1 MFMENTIVNKVS
13 NSPLVVVDLQDYKSN
28 GVRNLVDITQWLE
41 DGLLREKSFRQ
52 SLKEHNWSQYKD
64 HLVALECSADV
75 ILPAWATL
83 LITTYLSP
91 YAKTVILG
99 SLNDLEKHLFSKTI
113 DQLDLERFKGKPL
126 IIKGCSDYSIPE
138 ASYINLIQRLQ
149 KVAKSIFYGEA
160 CSSVPLWKAKKQY

>member
-1 MFMENTIVNKVS
+1 MDNTIINKVS
-13 NSPLVVVDLQDYKSN
+13 NSSLIVIDLKDYKSK
-28 GVRNLVDITQWLE
+28 GVRTSVDISQWLE
-41 DGLLREKSFRQ
+41 EGVLREKVFRQ
-52 SLKEHNWSQYKD
+52 SLKEHNWTQYKD
-64 HLVALECSADV
+64 HLVALDCSADL

-91 YAKTVILG
+91 FAKIVILG
-99 SLNDLEKHLFSKTI
+99 SLNELEKHLFSKTI
-113 DQLDLERFKGKPL
+113 DQLDLEKFKGKPL

>member
-1 MFMENTIVNKVS
+1 MNNTIINKVS
-13 NSPLVVVDLQDYKSN
+13 NSSLIVIDLQDYKSK
-28 GVRNLVDITQWLE
+28 GVRTSVDISQWLE
-41 DGLLREKSFRQ
+41 EGVLREKVFRQ
-52 SLKEHNWSQYKD
+52 SLKEHNWTQYKD
-64 HLVALECSADV
+64 HLVALDCSADL

-91 YAKTVILG
+91 FAKIVILG
-99 SLNDLEKHLFSKTI
+99 SLKELEKHLFSKTI
-113 DQLDLERFKGKPL
+113 DQLDLEKFKGKPL

>member
-1 MFMENTIVNKVS
+1 MENSIVNKVS
-13 NSPLVVVDLQDYKSN
+13 NSSLVVVDLQDYKSN

-64 HLVALECSADV
+64 HLVALDCSADV

-91 YAKTVILG
+91 HAKTVILG

-113 DQLDLERFKGKPL
+113 DQLDIERFKGKPL

>member
-1 MFMENTIVNKVS
+1 MDNIIVNKVS
-13 NSPLVVVDLQDYKSN
+13 NSSLEIVDLQDYKSN
-28 GVRNLVDITQWLE
+28 GVRSLVDISQWLE

-64 HLVALECSADV
+64 HLVALDCSVDV

-91 YAKTVILG
+91 HTKTIILG

-113 DQLDLERFKGKPL
+113 DQLDLGKFKGKPL
-126 IIKGCSDYSIPE
+126 IIKGCSDHSISE
-138 ASYINLIQRLQ
+138 ASYIYLIQRLQ

>member
-1 MFMENTIVNKVS
+1 MENTIVNKVS
-13 NSPLVVVDLQDYKSN
+13 NSSLVVVDLQDYKPN
-28 GVRNLVDITQWLE
+28 GVRNLLDITQWLE

-64 HLVALECSADV
+64 HLVALDCSADV

-91 YAKTVILG
+91 HAKTVILG

-126 IIKGCSDYSIPE
+126 IIKGCSDHSIPE

>member
-1 MFMENTIVNKVS
+1 MENTIVNKVS
-13 NSPLVVVDLQDYKSN
+13 NSSLVVVDLQDYKPN

-41 DGLLREKSFRQ
+41 DGLLREKLFRQ

-64 HLVALECSADV
+64 HLVALDCSADV

-91 YAKTVILG
+91 HAKTVILG

-138 ASYINLIQRLQ
+138 ASYVKLIQRLQ

-160 CSSVPLWKAKKQY
+160 CSSVPLWKAKKQN

>member
-1 MFMENTIVNKVS
+1 MENTIVNKVS
-13 NSPLVVVDLQDYKSN
+13 NSSLVVVDLQDYKPN

-64 HLVALECSADV
+64 HLVALDCSADV

-91 YAKTVILG
+91 HAKTVILG

-113 DQLDLERFKGKPL
+113 DQLDLEKFKGKPL

-138 ASYINLIQRLQ
+138 ASYIYLIQRLQ

-160 CSSVPLWKAKKQY
+160 CSSVPLWKAKK

>member
-1 MFMENTIVNKVS
+1 MENTIVNKVS
-13 NSPLVVVDLQDYKSN
+13 NSSLVVVDLQDYKPN
-28 GVRNLVDITQWLE
+28 WVRNLVDITQWLE

-64 HLVALECSADV
+64 HLVALDCSADV

-91 YAKTVILG
+91 HAKTVILG

-126 IIKGCSDYSIPE
+126 IIKGCSDNSIPE

>member
-1 MFMENTIVNKVS
+1 MENTIVNKVS
-13 NSPLVVVDLQDYKSN
+13 NSSLVVVDLQDYKPN

-64 HLVALECSADV
+64 QLVALDCSADV

-91 YAKTVILG
+91 HAKTVILG

-126 IIKGCSDYSIPE
+126 IIKGIIHKKHSFQERRYRKQRE
-138 ASYINLIQRLQ
+138 TIN
-149 KVAKSIFYGEA
+149 KSMR
-160 CSSVPLWKAKKQY
+160 KAEPFCPITDAI

>member
-1 MFMENTIVNKVS
+1 MNNTIINKVS
-13 NSPLVVVDLQDYKSN
+13 NSSLIIVNLQDYKSI
-28 GVRNLVDITQWLE
+28 GVRTLVDISQWLE
-41 DGLLREKSFRQ
+41 EGVLREKVFRQ
-52 SLKEHNWSQYKD
+52 SLKEHNWTKYKD
-64 HLVALECSADV
+64 HLVALDCSADL
-75 ILPAWATL
+75 ILPAWASL

-91 YAKTVILG
+91 FAKIVILG
-99 SLNDLEKHLFSKTI
+99 SLNELEKHLFSKTI
-113 DQLDLERFKGKPL
+113 DQLNLEKFKGKPL

>member
-1 MFMENTIVNKVS
+1 MENTIVNKVS
-13 NSPLVVVDLQDYKSN
+13 NSSLVVVDLQDYKSN

-64 HLVALECSADV
+64 HLVALDCSADV

-91 YAKTVILG
+91 HAKTVILG

-113 DQLDLERFKGKPL
+113 DQLDIERFKGKPL

-138 ASYINLIQRLQ
+138 ASYIYLIQRLQ

>member
-1 MFMENTIVNKVS
+1 MNNTIINKVS
-13 NSPLVVVDLQDYKSN
+13 NSSLIVIDLQDYRSK
-28 GVRNLVDITQWLE
+28 GVRTSVDISQWLE
-41 DGLLREKSFRQ
+41 EGVLREKVFRQ
-52 SLKEHNWSQYKD
+52 SLKEHNWTKYKD
-64 HLVALECSADV
+64 HLVALDCSADL

-91 YAKTVILG
+91 FAKIVILG
-99 SLNDLEKHLFSKTI
+99 SLNELEKHIFSNTI
-113 DQLDLERFKGKPL
+113 DQLDLEKFKGKPL

>member
-1 MFMENTIVNKVS
+1 MNNTIINKVS
-13 NSPLVVVDLQDYKSN
+13 NSSLIVIDLQDYKSK
-28 GVRNLVDITQWLE
+28 GVRTSVDISQWLE
-41 DGLLREKSFRQ
+41 EGVLREKSFRQ
-52 SLKEHNWSQYKD
+52 SLKEHNWAQYKD
-64 HLVALECSADV
+64 HLIALDCPTDL

-91 YAKTVILG
+91 FAKIVILG
-99 SLNDLEKHLFSKTI
+99 SLNELEKHLFSKTI
-113 DQLDLERFKGKPL
+113 DQLDLGKFKGKPL

-138 ASYINLIQRLQ
+138 ASYIYLIQRLQ

>member
-1 MFMENTIVNKVS
+1 MENSIVNKVS
-13 NSPLVVVDLQDYKSN
+13 NSSLVVVDLQDYKPN
-28 GVRNLVDITQWLE
+28 GVRNLVDISQWLE

-64 HLVALECSADV
+64 HLVALDCSADV

-91 YAKTVILG
+91 HAKTVILG

-126 IIKGCSDYSIPE
+126 IIKGCSDNSIPE

>member
-1 MFMENTIVNKVS
+1 MK
-13 NSPLVVVDLQDYKSN
+13 
-28 GVRNLVDITQWLE
+28 R
-41 DGLLREKSFRQ
+41 SFRQ
-52 SLKEHNWSQYKD
+52 SLKEHNWSKYKD
-64 HLVALECSADV
+64 HLVALDCSAD
-75 ILPAWATL
+75 
-83 LITTYLSP
+83 LISTCMGHTFNNYLFVTF
-91 YAKTVILG
+91 AKIVILG

-138 ASYINLIQRLQ
+138 ASYIYLIQRLQ

>member
-1 MFMENTIVNKVS
+1 MDNIIVNKVS
-13 NSPLVVVDLQDYKSN
+13 NSSLEIVDLQDYKSN
-28 GVRNLVDITQWLE
+28 GVRSLVDISQWLE

-64 HLVALECSADV
+64 HLVALDCSVDV

-91 YAKTVILG
+91 HAKTVILG
-99 SLNDLEKHLFSKTI
+99 SLNDLEKHLFYKTI

-138 ASYINLIQRLQ
+138 ASYIYLIQRLQ

-160 CSSVPLWKAKKQY
+160 CSSVPLWKTKKQY

>member
-1 MFMENTIVNKVS
+1 MENTIVNKVS
-13 NSPLVVVDLQDYKSN
+13 NSSLVVVDLQDYKPN

-64 HLVALECSADV
+64 HLVALDCSADV

-91 YAKTVILG
+91 HAKTVILG

-126 IIKGCSDYSIPE
+126 IIKGCSDNSIPE

-160 CSSVPLWKAKKQY
+160 CSSVPLWKAKKQN

>member
-1 MFMENTIVNKVS
+1 MENTIVNKVS
-13 NSPLVVVDLQDYKSN
+13 NSSLVVVDLQDYKSN

-64 HLVALECSADV
+64 HLVALDCSADV

-91 YAKTVILG
+91 HAKTVILG

-126 IIKGCSDYSIPE
+126 IIKGCSDNSIPE

>member
-1 MFMENTIVNKVS
+1 MNNTIINKVS
-13 NSPLVVVDLQDYKSN
+13 NSSLIVIDLQDYKSK
-28 GVRNLVDITQWLE
+28 GVRTSVDISQWLE
-41 DGLLREKSFRQ
+41 EGVLREKVFRQ
-52 SLKEHNWSQYKD
+52 SLKEHNWTQYKD
-64 HLVALECSADV
+64 HLVALDCSADL

-91 YAKTVILG
+91 FAKIVILG
-99 SLNDLEKHLFSKTI
+99 SLNELEKQLFSKTI
-113 DQLDLERFKGKPL
+113 DQLDLEKFKGKPL

>member
-1 MFMENTIVNKVS
+1 MNNTIINKVS
-13 NSPLVVVDLQDYKSN
+13 NSSLIVIDLQDYKSK
-28 GVRNLVDITQWLE
+28 GVRTSVDISQWLE
-41 DGLLREKSFRQ
+41 EGVLREKVFRQ
-52 SLKEHNWSQYKD
+52 SLKEHNWTQYKD
-64 HLVALECSADV
+64 HLVALDCSADL

-91 YAKTVILG
+91 FAKIVILG
-99 SLNDLEKHLFSKTI
+99 SLNELEKHLFSKTI
-113 DQLDLERFKGKPL
+113 DKLDLEKFKGKPL

-160 CSSVPLWKAKKQY
+160 CSSVPLYKS